1 MAQQS
6 TQNDY
11 LFLFRGGASPE
22 DLSPE
27 QMQQLM
33 NKWFAWIGQMKSL
46 GQYKAGEPLHDEGM
60 VLSGKNGKVVTDG
73 PFVES
78 KETVGGYI
86 IVHAGDMAEAVE
98 IAKGCPI
105 FDNNGTV
112 EVRPIQHMSES

>member
-1 MAQQS
+1 MTQTS
-6 TQNDY
+6 TKNDY
-11 LFLFRGGASPE
+11 LFLFRGGVSPK

-33 NKWFAWIGQMKSL
+33 NKWFAWIGQMKSR
-46 GQYKAGEPLHDEGM
+46 GQYKAGDPLHDEGK
-60 VLSGKNGKVVTDG
+60 VLSGKNGKTVTDG

-86 IVHAGDMAEAVE
+86 IVEAQDMAAAVE

-105 FDNNGTV
+105 FENNGNV
-112 EVRPIQHMSES
+112 EVRPVQHMPEV